1 MAELFDKDVRTVNE
15 HILNVFEAGELI
27 RETTVRN
34 FRIVRQE
41 GQRQVKREIEHYN
54 LDVIISIGYR
64 VNSKKGTQFR
74 IWASNILKQY
84 LIQGYALNE
93 QKLQAEKDKLI
104 NLRQAIALSSR
115 LLQNKEL
122 SGSEAQGILS
132 ILEKYSHALTV
143 LDDYDHQRLQIEGT
157 QVLAHPKINYE
168 EAIGQIRLW
177 RDKENL
183 GSLFGNEKDDS
194 FKGSLATIYQTF
206 GEAEL
211 YPSIEEKAANLLY
224 FIVKNHSFTDGNKR
238 IAAAIFVWFLE
249 LHQYLYNAI
258 GEKRIADNALV
269 AFTLLIAESKPDEKE
284 TIVKVIINLI
294 NGKNWMS
301 RLTESAIE
309 AFAIK
314 LFECLGYDTIYAPD
328 GVHPERSRYDE
339 VILNELKRRSTTY
352 KSNHAAFGF
361 AGSSYRGRTS
371 SFAWIVG

>member
-1 MAELFDKDVRTVNE
+1 MTPSNGQITIYQSTDGSITTEVRLEGETVWLSQKQMAELFDKDVRTVNE

-54 LDVIISIGYR
+54 LDVIISVGYR

-93 QKLQAEKDKLI
+93 QKLQAEKDKLA

-115 LLQNKEL
+115 LLHNKEL

-238 IAAAIFVWFLE
+238 IAAAIFAWFLE
-249 LHQYLYNAI
+249 RHQYLYSAS

-294 NGKNWMS
+294 NGKN
-301 RLTESAIE
+301 
-309 AFAIK
+309 
-314 LFECLGYDTIYAPD
+314 
-328 GVHPERSRYDE
+328 
-339 VILNELKRRSTTY
+339 
-352 KSNHAAFGF
+352 
-361 AGSSYRGRTS
+361 
-371 SFAWIVG
+371 